1 MCLTRSQGGQQ
12 LRAAGSRVE
21 ERAGVPVQVACPSVT
36 RAVDF
41 KLARTSTSRLFTSGS
56 NRMQASG
63 CKGSGATAYA
73 RSDRIRLS
81 MGAEAARQKTNFSG
95 AEIKCPA
102 KLSDLSPGAIRV
114 LFWRC
119 CSPRFAPP
127 VATPPNA
134 INQLRAWGEKR
145 SRYRSPLATL
155 HYPNPFHSD
164 GCRARRL
171 RTVTYIRALCGSAQ
185 FPRA

>member
-21 ERAGVPVQVACPSVT
+21 ERAGVPGQVACPSVT

-102 KLSDLSPGAIRV
+102 KLSDLSPGAIRY
-114 LFWRC
+114 FFGAAARRD
-119 CSPRFAPP
+119 SSR
-127 VATPPNA
+127 
-134 INQLRAWGEKR
+134 R
-145 SRYRSPLATL
+145 SRPLLMRSISCALGARNDLDVAARSRPALTQPL
-155 HYPNPFHSD
+155 PQ
-164 GCRARRL
+164 RRMPSP
-171 RTVTYIRALCGSAQ
+171 TITYGNVHTCIVR
-185 FPRA
+185 